1 LSATNLINWN
11 DGRLVTLSAGQAARC
26 ENLVKDQLYAVL
38 IYNSSQID
46 VDAAVTVVWSNQ
58 VPPSKVTVRGSTGE
72 GAPASYLFVSGADSD
87 FISISL
93 GPNSEASI
101 TAFIVS
107 ISMPLNTT
115 GLNSAVLALGTDF
128 HSFNKYDRYYMEA
141 GTGWSNVTID
151 NPTAQ
156 FICLQMNASNAT
168 VIVVNM
174 GSQPVDEL
182 VNKFGP
188 TATKVGTVL
197 IDERAIQSYQNY
209 IPGNSGTWVWM
220 NGDSPLNSKT
230 AGINLQQ
237 LSTLKAM
244 LHMFGIHIS
253 KLTGKNTIY

>member
-1 LSATNLINWN
+1 MI
-11 DGRLVTLSAGQAARC
+11 LSAGQAAKC

-72 GAPASYLFVSGADSD
+72 GAPASYLFVSGTDSD

-93 GPNSEASI
+93 SPTSEASI

-115 GLNSAVLALGTDF
+115 GLNNDALSFDTEF
-128 HSFNKYDRYYMEA
+128 HPFDKYDRYYMES
-141 GTGWSNVTID
+141 TSGWSNITIE
-151 NPTAQ
+151 NPTTQ
-156 FICLQMNASNAT
+156 FICLQMFGSNAT

-174 GSQPVDEL
+174 GSQPVDQL

-188 TATKVGTVL
+188 TALKDGIVV
-197 IDERAIQSYQNY
+197 IDEVDIQSYEKY

-237 LSTLKAM
+237 ISSFQVFFNM
-244 LHMFGIHIS
+244 LGMSRIS
-253 KLTGKNTIY
+253 KLIGKSTIY

>member
-1 LSATNLINWN
+1 
-11 DGRLVTLSAGQAARC
+11 LSAGQAAKC

-58 VPPSKVTVRGSTGE
+58 VPPSRVTVRGSTGE

-93 GPNSEASI
+93 GPSSEASI

-107 ISMPLNTT
+107 ISMPLNTQ
-115 GLNSAVLALGTDF
+115 GLNSAVLPYDTDF
-128 HSFNKYDRYYMEA
+128 QPFNKYDRYYMEA
-141 GTGWSNVTID
+141 GTGWGSVTIE
-151 NPTAQ
+151 NPTTQ
-156 FICLQMNASNAT
+156 FICLQMFGSSAT
-168 VIVVNM
+168 VIVVNK
-174 GSQPVDEL
+174 GSQPVDQL

-188 TATKVGTVL
+188 TALKDGTVV
-197 IDERAIQSYQNY
+197 IDEVDIQSYQKD

-220 NGDSPLNSKT
+220 NGDSQLNSKT

-237 LSTLKAM
+237 LSSLQVFFN
-244 LHMFGIHIS
+244 LFGMSRLS
-253 KLTGKNTIY
+253 KLIGKSTIY

>member
-1 LSATNLINWN
+1 LN
-11 DGRLVTLSAGQAARC
+11 AGQAARC

-58 VPPSKVTVRGSTGE
+58 VPPSKVTVRGSTDE

-107 ISMPLNTT
+107 VSMPLNTT
-115 GLNSAVLALGTDF
+115 GLNSAVLPFDTDF
-128 HSFNKYDRYYMEA
+128 HSFNKCDRYYMEA
-141 GTGWSNVTID
+141 GTGWSQITIQ
-151 NPTAQ
+151 NPTTQ
-156 FICLQMNASNAT
+156 FICLQMNANSAT
-168 VIVVNM
+168 VIVVNR
-174 GSQPVDEL
+174 GSQPVDQL

-188 TATKVGTVL
+188 TAMQEKTVV
-197 IDERAIQSYQNY
+197 IDEVDIQSYQNY
-209 IPGNSGTWVWM
+209 IAGNSGTWVWM
-220 NGDSPLNSKT
+220 NGDSPPNSKT

-237 LSTLKAM
+237 LSTFGLFLNM
-244 LHMFGIHIS
+244 LGMSRIS
-253 KLTGKNTIY
+253 KLFNK